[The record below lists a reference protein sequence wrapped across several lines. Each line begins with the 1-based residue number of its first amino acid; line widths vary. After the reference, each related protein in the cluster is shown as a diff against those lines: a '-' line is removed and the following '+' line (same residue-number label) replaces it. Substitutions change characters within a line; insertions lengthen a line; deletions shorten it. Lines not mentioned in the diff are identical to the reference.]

1 MYDKQLTHQQWL
13 QDHTQKYQKRTVKE
27 EMDKNST
34 ISEIQYAK
42 EYTLD
47 DLS

>member
-1 MYDKQLTHQQWL
+1 MYDNKLTHQQWL
-13 QDHTQKYQKRTVKE
+13 CDNTQKYQKRTVKE

-34 ISEIQYAK
+34 MSQIEQAK